1 MSSFYSFT
9 EIIPVINAFC
19 NCPLI
24 PVFQGFITFAA
35 RFRQMQSMI
44 TTRMTKTATPVIIMI
59 YFHNFPDAPL
69 GEFCWLAWFT
79 CGETEGEGN
88 GAGDWFCFL
97 LVSGTAGKA
106 PLLWVIGTE
115 LISIVGPPLKG
126 AAARLL
132 DWSNNLRRTEL
143 IIFGTFWPNSDSS
156 WPKSDSSEPTWW
168 KVCFESQLRA

>member
-106 PLLWVIGTE
+106 PLLWAIGIE
-115 LISIVGPPLKG
+115 LISIAGPPLKCS
-126 AAARLL
+126 AARLL
-132 DWSNNLRRTEL
+132 DWSSNLRRAEST
-143 IIFGTFWPNSDSS
+143 TFWTN
-156 WPKSDSSEPTWW
+156 SDSSEPTWW
-168 KVCFESQLRA
+168 KVCFESQLKA